1 MLQRVCRKR
10 KPSTPLMRLQVDANT
25 VEDNIAGPQKTK
37 SELLYDPTISLIG
50 IYLNKTIIQ
59 KYICMLCS

>member
-37 SELLYDPTISLIG
+37 SELLYDPTDVGNLISG
-50 IYLNKTIIQ
+50 SSTFSKCSLNT
-59 KYICMLCS
+59 